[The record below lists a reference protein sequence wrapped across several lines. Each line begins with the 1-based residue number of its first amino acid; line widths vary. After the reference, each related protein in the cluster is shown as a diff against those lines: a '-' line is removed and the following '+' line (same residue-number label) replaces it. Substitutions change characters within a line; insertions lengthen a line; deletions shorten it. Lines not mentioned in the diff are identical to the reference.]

1 MENKRLGLFGFG
13 RTKATG
19 IHISGQT
26 MRIAALDASRVGI
39 RPLVLTAEALE
50 RPFDPVSLGDEQ
62 QRQELATKLAALAA
76 TYDFDYSTACFA
88 LDRRLGLIQRR
99 PLVARTEREN
109 RKQLRW
115 ETAQLLTQDEQAFS
129 CDFVLNSQWGFVVA
143 ARHRALDGYRALGKA
158 TAVGRLDV
166 DLVPFA
172 LYNASQCANLLAE
185 DTFSLLLYADERE
198 AWLLLIEEGELCAVT
213 SCSWQREDEAPA
225 ALADSARKL
234 LPTGGN
240 DLQRLW
246 GAGFVYWSEGLA
258 AHLGV
263 PHSILDPLAAV
274 QPKLLDS
281 TPPAQRS
288 EYAIAVGLAQRGLV
302 R

>member
-1 MENKRLGLFGFG
+1 
-13 RTKATG
+13 
-19 IHISGQT
+19 
-26 MRIAALDASRVGI
+26 MRIAALDANRAGI
-39 RPLVLTAEALE
+39 RPLVLTAEKLE
-50 RPFDPVSLGDEQ
+50 RPFDPMSLGDEQ

-76 TYDFDYSTACFA
+76 TYNFDYSTACFS

-99 PLVARTEREN
+99 PLVARIEREN
-109 RKQLRW
+109 RQQLLW
-115 ETAQLLTQDEQAFS
+115 EVEQLLTEDAKAFS
-129 CDFVLNSQWGFVVA
+129 CDFVLTSQWGFVVA
-143 ARHRALDGYRALGKA
+143 ARHRALDGYRALGKTA
-158 TAVGRLDV
+158 AVGRLDV

-172 LYNASQCANLLAE
+172 LYNASECANLLAK
-185 DTFSLLLYADERE
+185 DTFSLLLYADESE
-198 AWLLLIEEGELCAVT
+198 AWLLLIEEGELCALT
-213 SCSWQREDEAPA
+213 SCCWEQEDDAPA
-225 ALADSARKL
+225 ALEGAARKL
-234 LPTGGN
+234 LSLSVGGN
-240 DLQRLW
+240 GLQRLW

-274 QPKLLDS
+274 KPKLLDS

>member
-1 MENKRLGLFGFG
+1 
-13 RTKATG
+13 
-19 IHISGQT
+19 
-26 MRIAALDASRVGI
+26 MRIAALDADRAGI
-39 RPLVLTAEALE
+39 RPLVLTAEELE

-76 TYDFDYSTACFA
+76 TYDFDYSTACFS

-99 PLVARTEREN
+99 PLVARTESEN
-109 RKQLRW
+109 REQLLW
-115 ETAQLLTQDEQAFS
+115 EAEQLLTEDAEAFS
-129 CDFVLNSQWGFVVA
+129 CDFVLTSQWGFVVA
-143 ARHRALDGYRALGKA
+143 ARHHALDGYRTLGKA
-158 TAVGRLDV
+158 AAVGRLDV

-172 LYNASQCANLLAE
+172 LYNASECANLLAK
-185 DTFSLLLYADERE
+185 DTFSLLLYADSSE
-198 AWLLLIEEGELCAVT
+198 AWLLLIEEGELCALT
-213 SCSWQREDEAPA
+213 SCGWEQEDDAPA
-225 ALADSARKL
+225 ALEGAARKL
-234 LPTGGN
+234 LSAGGN
-240 DLQRLW
+240 GLQRLW

-274 QPKLLDS
+274 KPKLLDS